1 MSLGTLGSYSGP
13 FNHPMGDSPPE
24 PSASCVKSD
33 IEDHVKR
40 YNSAKEDLE
49 GSIECIKESK
59 ATMKDCLEYLEYE
72 YDMDKDAVESYSNE

>member
-1 MSLGTLGSYSGP
+1 MSLGTLGSYNGP

-24 PSASCVKSD
+24 PSASDIKSD

-40 YNSAKEDLE
+40 YNNAKEDLQ

-59 ATMKDCLEYLEYE
+59 ATMKSCLEYLEYE
-72 YDMDKDAVESYSNE
+72 YNMDKDTVENYSDE